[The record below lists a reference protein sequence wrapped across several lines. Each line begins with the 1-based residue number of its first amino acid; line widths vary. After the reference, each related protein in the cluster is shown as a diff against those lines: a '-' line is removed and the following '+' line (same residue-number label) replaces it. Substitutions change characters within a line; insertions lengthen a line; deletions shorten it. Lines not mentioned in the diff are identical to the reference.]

1 MVNYLYLGFS
11 YIINIMYMKILQRKN
26 DKFPHSY
33 DLNEWAYFKIA
44 NTKKQKRQIKR
55 TAGPALRPATTY

>member
-1 MVNYLYLGFS
+1 MVNYLHLGFS

-33 DLNEWAYFKIA
+33 DLNEWAYLKIA